1 MIMDSDVSLPTSVPQ
16 TDILQVDAMA
26 VPVVQ
31 LSAADSVV
39 PSLDDIVLT
48 QLPPPMTPI
57 REVPTAGS
65 SSAVVTENLLLTR
78 QMPVP
83 FPTPSTSAA
92 SAGVVDSVDSTN
104 GSVGYRRGSATA
116 AMDMPLILA
125 ASPQPSIE
133 GDEVSNPEPVRD
145 KENVPPLVGDGNRR
159 HRHQSSFPDRRPLQV
174 SGERVRPDLIRK
186 RRYSLSSRATDE
198 DRCRRVPLLDRRP
211 WQASAM
217 NERHRHYY

>member
-1 MIMDSDVSLPTSVPQ
+1 MIMDTNVSLPTSVPQ
-16 TDILQVDAMA
+16 GDILQVDAMA

-31 LSAADSVV
+31 LSTADSVV

-57 REVPTAGS
+57 REVPTAES

-83 FPTPSTSAA
+83 FPAPSASVVSA
-92 SAGVVDSVDSTN
+92 SVVDSVDSTN
-104 GSVGYRRGSATA
+104 GSAGHRRGSVTA

-133 GDEVSNPEPVRD
+133 GDEVSNPEPVRYR
-145 KENVPPLVGDGNRR
+145 ENVPPLVGDGDRR
-159 HRHQSSFPDRRPLQV
+159 HRRRSSFPDHRPLQV

-186 RRYSLSSRATDE
+186 RRSSLTRRTTDE